1 MRILIPDVITLT
13 STNVAETDYAEW
25 AVGTT
30 YALADRVIVAAEHNI
45 YESLSASNT
54 GNTPSTSPD
63 KWVLVGKTNAYKLL
77 DNKVN
82 TQTTSATQIV
92 MEFPV
97 GKATSLAFFNVEC
110 NSLTVEVWDGATL
123 VSTETKV
130 GMTRSTT
137 GWYSYFF
144 GNPSFVP
151 FFLFE
156 HVYNPNATYK
166 VIVDGNLI
174 KIGVMVKGTL
184 ESLGETQWGAEL
196 GFYDYSKTEADEWG
210 EIYLAQGA
218 YRDYFRGEIATQT
231 GQLQVVRKILRDR
244 RGKLS
249 LFLPTDAYDMV
260 IYGFARE
267 PTLIW
272 QNTQISIWSI
282 DIEGVI

>member
-1 MRILIPDVITLT
+1 VRILQPIDIVLT
-13 STNVAETDYAEW
+13 STTVPETDYPEW

-30 YALADRVIVAAEHNI
+30 YALGDRVIVAAEHNV
-45 YESLSASNT
+45 YESLANT
-54 GNTPSTSPD
+54 NLGNTPSTATD

-77 DNKVN
+77 DDRVN

-130 GMTRSTT
+130 GMTRSTA

-144 GNPSFVP
+144 GSPSFAP

-196 GFYDYSKTEADEWG
+196 GFYDYSKKDTDQWG
-210 EIYLAQGA
+210 ETYLAQGA

-249 LFLPTDAYDMV
+249 LFVPTDAYDMV
-260 IYGFARE
+260 VYGFARE
-267 PTLIW
+267 PSLVW
-272 QNTQISIWSI
+272 QNTKISIWSI